1 MTLNFFEMEL
11 MRSPETVEN
20 DEGDSAYQRERLMQV
35 YAQEK
40 LMIDYISKE
49 NYYDAVSV
57 IRKSNAQGL
66 EARTD
71 NNLRDVKNYSI
82 VFNTICSLVRNAR
95 PAVYSPL
102 VQEMIDL
109 TEAAFSEE
117 LTLKDIAEKLNHSSN
132 YLSMKFKKETGKTFS
147 EFLLEIRLRYAKE
160 LLSGTNLPIAAVAEE
175 SGIPDNNYF
184 SRIFRQREKLT
195 PREYRKEKQKE
206 NLG

>member
-1 MTLNFFEMEL
+1 M
-11 MRSPETVEN
+11 
-20 DEGDSAYQRERLMQV
+20 
-35 YAQEK
+35 
-40 LMIDYISKE
+40 
-49 NYYDAVSV
+49 
-57 IRKSNAQGL
+57 
-66 EARTD
+66 
-71 NNLRDVKNYSI
+71 
-82 VFNTICSLVRNAR
+82 FNTICRLAAVHGGAAAWDIDSCSRNFSIRIEEASVIKELVEINSSMMKEYCSLVRNAH
-95 PAVYSPL
+95 PAVYSSL

-132 YLSMKFKKETGKTFS
+132 YLSMKFKKETGKPFS

-195 PREYRKEKQKE
+195 PREYRKKKQKE
-206 NLG
+206 NFG